1 MHPAFSVIFFTV
13 ASGAGYG
20 LLALLGIFIGLD
32 LIPAG
37 QALGAAGFTLALGA
51 VTLGLLSSTFH
62 LGRPER
68 SWRAFSQWRTSWL
81 SREGVLAVVTYGP
94 ALLFA
99 YGWILHKGDTVAFE
113 LIGGLTTIFALVTVY
128 CTAMI
133 YASLKTI
140 RAWANPWTV
149 AAYLVFAMM
158 TGGLGLNVLVHVWG
172 DGQTDSLTA
181 VVLISLVA
189 GFAVKKAY
197 WRHIDL
203 PAEGPDAGTA
213 TGLGEFGKVRLLDS
227 PHTETNYLMR
237 EMGYR
242 IARKH
247 SDKLRRLALAFAFV
261 FPLLLTGL
269 SLVMPGGP
277 ATFLVTLAGF
287 VGGLGMFM
295 ERWLFFAE
303 ARHVVTLYYGQDRV

>member
-1 MHPAFSVIFFTV
+1 MIAT
-13 ASGAGYG
+13 
-20 LLALLGIFIGLD
+20 
-32 LIPAG
+32 G
-37 QALGAAGFTLALGA
+37 QALGAAGFTLGLGA

-62 LGRPER
+62 LGHPER

-81 SREGVLAVVTYGP
+81 SREGVLAVVSYGP

-99 YGWILHKGDTVAFE
+99 YGWLFHQGNTAAFE
-113 LIGGLTTIFALVTVY
+113 LIGWLTAISAFLTVY

-149 AAYLVFAMM
+149 AAYLVFAIM
-158 TGGLGLNVLVHVWG
+158 TGGLGLNALVHIWG
-172 DGQTDSLTA
+172 DGQIGSLTA
-181 VVLISLVA
+181 FVLISLIA

-197 WRHIDL
+197 WRHIDF
-203 PAEGPDAGTA
+203 PAERPDAGTA
-213 TGLGEFGKVRLLDS
+213 TGLGGIGKVRLLDS
-227 PHTETNYLMR
+227 PHTEDNYLMR

-247 SDKLRRLALAFAFV
+247 SVKLRRLALAFAFV

-269 SLVMPGGP
+269 SLAMPGRS

-287 VGGLGMFM
+287 VGAIGIFM

-303 ARHVVTLYYGQDRV
+303 ARHVVTLYYGRDRA